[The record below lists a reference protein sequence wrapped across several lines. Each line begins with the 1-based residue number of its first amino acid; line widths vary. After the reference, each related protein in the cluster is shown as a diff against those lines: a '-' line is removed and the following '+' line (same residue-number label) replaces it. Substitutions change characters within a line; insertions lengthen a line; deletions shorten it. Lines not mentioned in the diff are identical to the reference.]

1 MPLVIDDSVP
11 QHVTVRLKARAVSLS
26 ALVLTPVLQRVRDGS
41 LEWFIAEYEGKEKIK
56 VTNSGSGN
64 FDEFKVCNF
73 LSHETGSL
81 FERRACEVDV
91 PLQASLAEDRI
102 SFAFLR
108 MISGDQVY
116 SAEVL

>member
-26 ALVLTPVLQRVRDGS
+26 ALALTPVLQRVRDGS

-64 FDEFKVCNF
+64 FDEFKVARRTRPPRQPASSYF
-73 LSHETGSL
+73 PGLS
-81 FERRACEVDV
+81 V
-91 PLQASLAEDRI
+91 
-102 SFAFLR
+102 
-108 MISGDQVY
+108 
-116 SAEVL
+116 